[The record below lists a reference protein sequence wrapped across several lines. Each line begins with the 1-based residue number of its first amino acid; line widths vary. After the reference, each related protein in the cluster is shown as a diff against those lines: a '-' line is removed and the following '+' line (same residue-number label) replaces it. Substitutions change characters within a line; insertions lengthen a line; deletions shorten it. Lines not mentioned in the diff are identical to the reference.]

1 MAQTINLDTSQRV
14 DITCRK
20 GDTFDLSLTLKD
32 NASTPASVVADNDTF
47 KMEVRTTDEGGD
59 AYANGNATIILST
72 QDTDG
77 TGDTKQIVVK
87 DSADFDMTSSSVGAA
102 ATDGVV
108 RFTATAAIMAST
120 SAGLYVYDI
129 EMTDNSESD
138 KVTTLIYGTFK
149 INEDVSV

>member
-1 MAQTINLDTSQRV
+1 MAKAINLDTSQRV

-59 AYANGNATIILST
+59 PYADSEATIILST
-72 QDTDG
+72 EDTDNS
-77 TGDTKQIVVK
+77 DTKQIVLK
-87 DSADFDMTSSSVGAA
+87 DSAGTNMTSSSVGLAD
-102 ATDGVV
+102 TDGVV
-108 RFTATAAIMAST
+108 RFTVSSSNMAST

-129 EMTDNSESD
+129 EMTDASESS

>member
-1 MAQTINLDTSQRV
+1 MAKAINLDTSQRV

-59 AYANGNATIILST
+59 PYADSEATIILST
-72 QDTDG
+72 EDTDNS
-77 TGDTKQIVVK
+77 DTKQIVLK
-87 DSADFDMTSSSVGAA
+87 DSAGTNMTSSSVGLADA
-102 ATDGVV
+102 DGVV
-108 RFTATAAIMAST
+108 RFTVSSSNMAST

-129 EMTDNSESD
+129 EMTDESESS

>member
-1 MAQTINLDTSQRV
+1 MAKTINLDTSQRV

-32 NASTPASVVADNDTF
+32 NASTPASVVADADTF

-59 AYANGNATIILST
+59 AYANGTAAIILST

-87 DSADFDMTSSSVGAA
+87 DSAGTAMDSSSVGSVSY
-102 ATDGVV
+102 THL
-108 RFTATAAIMAST
+108 TLPTT
-120 SAGLYVYDI
+120 PYV
-129 EMTDNSESD
+129 
-138 KVTTLIYGTFK
+138 
-149 INEDVSV
+149 